1 MSYIN
6 WGSESPDQ
14 LALRRYLEDQALYE
28 QAVRARIRATQGAV
42 AGSSNLQTT
51 PEPPPVPDGFT
62 STWITTTPGE
72 TISLPYQSD
81 GTYSGTIYWG
91 DGTTSVNSY
100 ANREHEFATP
110 GNYTIMV
117 DGGIIGFS
125 FNNPGVNPVMAP
137 KLLNISKWNAIN
149 FGNSGEYFI
158 GCTELTI
165 TATDTPNFTGTT
177 NLTSMFED
185 CTSLT
190 DIPNIAAWPTQNVTD
205 MSRMFMSATSFNG
218 DLAGLQV
225 DSVTDMTDMFN
236 DASAFNGTLNWS
248 VSSLVNARRMFYQAT
263 SFEGYGLEGW
273 STAALEDASYMFAGC
288 SSFNGEIGNWVTS
301 SVTTMGYMLYA
312 ATSFVQ
318 EALYWDTS
326 NVEDMSGMFQDAY
339 LTNIDLTPNNIV
351 IPEYWNT
358 ANVTTMANMFYN
370 GLNPA
375 KGALTG
381 IELWDVSSVTD
392 MSFMFAGCSSFNA
405 PLGFNGWSKGGR
417 TLNVIN
423 MNSMFDNC
431 FAFDQNIG
439 TWNISSLQTATN
451 FMANKTTADFS
462 YLDNIYTLWNT
473 FIENNGVP
481 LSVVIDFGSIQYTGG
496 GSTAEQS
503 RNKLLNSFSWTI
515 TDGGTL

>member
-6 WGSESPDQ
+6 WGGESPDQ
-14 LALRRYLEDQALYE
+14 LALRRYYEDQALYE
-28 QAVRARIRATQGAV
+28 QAVRARLKATSGFV
-42 AGSSNLQTT
+42 GSSSTT
-51 PEPPPVPDGFT
+51 PQVPPPPPPPPGPDGFT
-62 STWITTTPGE
+62 SVWRTTSPDE
-72 TISLPYQSD
+72 TITLPYEVG

-91 DGTTSVNSY
+91 DGTTSENTY
-100 ANREHEFATP
+100 ATREHEYTTP
-110 GNYTIMV
+110 GDYTIIIE
-117 DGGIIGFS
+117 GTIIGWVLALT
-125 FNNPGVNPVMAP
+125 NMVQ
-137 KLLNISKWNAIN
+137 KLVSISKWSSIN
-149 FGNSGEYFI
+149 FGNSGEYFS

-165 TATDTPNFTGTT
+165 TATDTPDFIGTT
-177 NLTSMFED
+177 DLTSMFEG

-190 DIPNIAAWPTQNVTD
+190 DIPNIAAWPIYGVTD

-225 DSVTDMTDMFN
+225 GSVTDMTDMFN
-236 DASAFNGTLNWS
+236 GSSAFNGTLNWD

-288 SSFNGEIGNWVTS
+288 SSFNGQIGNWLTSNVTN
-301 SVTTMGYMLYA
+301 MGYMLYA
-312 ATSFVQ
+312 VTSFVQ

-326 NVEDMSGMFQDAY
+326 NVEDMSGMFQDSY
-339 LTNIDLTPNNIV
+339 LKAIDLTPGDFG
-351 IPEYWNT
+351 EYWNT
-358 ANVTTMANMFYN
+358 ANVLTMTNMFYD
-370 GLNPA
+370 GLDPI
-375 KGALTG
+375 KGNITG
-381 IELWDVSSVTD
+381 IERWDTSSVTN

-417 TLNVIN
+417 TSNVTN
-423 MNSMFDNC
+423 MDSMFDNC
-431 FAFDQNIG
+431 FAFDQDISTWSITSLETAIG
-439 TWNISSLQTATN
+439 

-496 GSTAEQS
+496 GSLAQQS
-503 RNKLLNSFSWTI
+503 RTKLLNSFSWTI

>member
-28 QAVRARIRATQGAV
+28 QAVRARLRANAGV
-42 AGSSNLQTT
+42 AGSGLVIPQA
-51 PEPPPVPDGFT
+51 PPPPPVPDGFT
-62 STWITTTPGE
+62 GVWRTTSPDE
-72 TISLPYQSD
+72 TITLPYEVG

-91 DGTTSVNSY
+91 DGTTSENTY
-100 ANREHEFATP
+100 ATREHIYTTP
-110 GNYTIMV
+110 GDYTILIE
-117 DGGIIGFS
+117 GTIIGWVLALT
-125 FNNPGVNPVMAP
+125 GMAQ
-137 KLLNISKWNAIN
+137 KLVSISKWGGIN
-149 FGNSGEYFI
+149 FGNTGGYFS

-273 STAALEDASYMFAGC
+273 STAALEDASYMFAGAT
-288 SSFNGEIGNWVTS
+288 SFNGQIGQWVTS
-301 SVTTMGYMLYA
+301 SVTTMGYMLSGV
-312 ATSFVQ
+312 TSFVQ

-326 NVEDMSGMFQDAY
+326 NVEDMSGMFQNSY

-392 MSFMFAGCSSFNA
+392 MSFMFAGCSNFNA
-405 PLGFNGWSKGGR
+405 PLGFNGWSKGGQ

-462 YLDNIYTLWNT
+462 YLDNIYTAWNT

-496 GSTAEQS
+496 SVAEQS